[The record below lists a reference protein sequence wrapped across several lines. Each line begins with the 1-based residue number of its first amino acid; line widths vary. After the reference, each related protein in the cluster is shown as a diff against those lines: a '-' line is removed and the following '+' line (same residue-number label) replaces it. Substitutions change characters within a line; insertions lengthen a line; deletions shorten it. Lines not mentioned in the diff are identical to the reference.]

1 MWKWVTESKTKPSLS
16 FCFFFSL
23 SFLFK
28 DCLCLHDLQG
38 NWKCTRWSNK
48 AQNLHKYV
56 CFICASSELFLGGKK
71 KKAGRKRK
79 GSDGLK
85 IHYHAL
91 HQNNILAYICTSLSW
106 CHWMDNT
113 RQIRSSH
120 ALPQHTPKAPTRRG
134 FFLGF
139 QHWYFEKQEAYFRRS
154 SLWTK
159 LFHKF
164 YEHVWN
170 TYIKKSCRFNFWD

>member
-1 MWKWVTESKTKPSLS
+1 MTCRGTGSALDDLTKHKTSTSMCALFVPPLNFFWGEKKKSRQKKERIWWVKNSLS
-16 FCFFFSL
+16 CFTS
-23 SFLFK
+23 
-28 DCLCLHDLQG
+28 
-38 NWKCTRWSNK
+38 
-48 AQNLHKYV
+48 
-56 CFICASSELFLGGKK
+56 
-71 KKAGRKRK
+71 
-79 GSDGLK
+79 
-85 IHYHAL
+85 
-91 HQNNILAYICTSLSW
+91 NNILAYICTSLSW

-139 QHWYFEKQEAYFRRS
+139 QHWYFEKQEAYFRRP